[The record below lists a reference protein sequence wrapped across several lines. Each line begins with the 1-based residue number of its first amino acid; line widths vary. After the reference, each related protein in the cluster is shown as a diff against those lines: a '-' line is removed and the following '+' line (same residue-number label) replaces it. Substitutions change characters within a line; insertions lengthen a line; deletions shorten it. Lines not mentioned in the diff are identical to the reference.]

1 MKIFIV
7 FVKFFG
13 WTVAIWVKLVRFILE
28 KKGQRFWKGLTTKIK
43 NIIKKKMDP
52 RGLRPPPESVPTIS
66 HSISLSIYVSKKADS
81 LVSEKGSAII
91 N

>member
-43 NIIKKKMDP
+43 NII
-52 RGLRPPPESVPTIS
+52 T
-66 HSISLSIYVSKKADS
+66 
-81 LVSEKGSAII
+81 
-91 N
+91 